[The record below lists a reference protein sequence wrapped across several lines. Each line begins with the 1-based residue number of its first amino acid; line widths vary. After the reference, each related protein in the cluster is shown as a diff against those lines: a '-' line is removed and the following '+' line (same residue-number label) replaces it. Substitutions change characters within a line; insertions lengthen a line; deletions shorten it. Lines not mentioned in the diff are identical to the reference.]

1 MAEVRQR
8 TVLTKRA
15 YKEVAHHRIVGAF
28 LHSVVAS
35 DVRGSNQEL
44 KIAAYHDAEH
54 DLLAPGSSWDTGD
67 LAGKAFPLADERL
80 RDMDGF
86 AKEVGPVEKSDA
98 NQPFECDS
106 QSSFVAEADLAAGTH
121 HLAVSL
127 SSWECEGGYRTK
139 TWRLALEATAPTRL
153 RRRGKLQSESLLLD
167 GWVVAVVI
175 SVINVFVAI

>member
-1 MAEVRQR
+1 
-8 TVLTKRA
+8 
-15 YKEVAHHRIVGAF
+15 
-28 LHSVVAS
+28 
-35 DVRGSNQEL
+35 
-44 KIAAYHDAEH
+44 
-54 DLLAPGSSWDTGD
+54 
-67 LAGKAFPLADERL
+67 
-80 RDMDGF
+80 MDGF

-153 RRRGKLQSESLLLD
+153 RRRGKLQSESFSFLTVGLWRL
-167 GWVVAVVI
+167 
-175 SVINVFVAI
+175 SFR